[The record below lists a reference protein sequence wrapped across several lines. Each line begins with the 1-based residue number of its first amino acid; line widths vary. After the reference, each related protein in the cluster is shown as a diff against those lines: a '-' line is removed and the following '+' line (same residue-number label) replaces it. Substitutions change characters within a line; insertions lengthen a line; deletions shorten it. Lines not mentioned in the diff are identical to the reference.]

1 MIENIDTLIKLGG
14 FGILAIA
21 IGIVYKNLDAVIQ
34 TLQKQLKDTET
45 RNDKLEARI
54 EKLENR
60 DRTKTEAIQTA
71 FACRLYKDKTECPVI
86 SHIESKKQS

>member
-34 TLQKQLKDTET
+34 TLQKQLKDTEM

-54 EKLENR
+54 EKLEHR

-71 FACRLYKDKTECPVI
+71 FACRLYKEKSECPVI

>member
-34 TLQKQLKDTET
+34 TLQKQLKDTEL
-45 RNDKLEARI
+45 RNDKLEERI
-54 EKLENR
+54 DKLEKK
-60 DRTKTEAIQTA
+60 DRKKTEAIQTA
-71 FACRLYKDKTECPVI
+71 YSCRLYGEEQMKCPVLK
-86 SHIESKKQS
+86 HINQKL

>member
-1 MIENIDTLIKLGG
+1 MYESIDAFVKLGG

-34 TLQKQLKDTET
+34 TLQKQLKETEL
-45 RNDKLEARI
+45 RNDKLETRI
-54 EKLENR
+54 TKLEEK

-71 FACRLYKDKTECPVI
+71 FRCKLYKEQSECPVLN
-86 SHIESKKQS
+86 HINKS